1 MNYNDL
7 VEIGAWTSVIFKILI
22 LSLVVVIL
30 ILLAI
35 LLYYYVNN
43 TRGRK
48 LTLEKVMQR
57 IRPVNCFYKEYKG
70 EKKQIDNKVYVI
82 GGSEKGIPNYQVFY
96 DKKGLIKRINRINAV
111 LKLQEIDEFKND
123 CHIQRVE
130 SCMYAICKNPTYGKG
145 VDWTSD
151 YEYYFGESYY
161 FNCYLPGWE

>member
-1 MNYNDL
+1 MKYNDL
-7 VEIGAWTSVIFKILI
+7 IEIGAWSSVIFKILI
-22 LSLVVVIL
+22 LFLVVVIL

-43 TRGRK
+43 ARGRK
-48 LTLEKVMQR
+48 LTLEKIMQR
-57 IRPVNCFYKEYKG
+57 IRPVNCYYKGYKG
-70 EKKQIDNKVYVI
+70 EKERIKKVYVI
-82 GGSEKGIPNYQVFY
+82 GGSEKGVPNYQVFY
-96 DKKGLIKRINRINAV
+96 DVKDLIKRINRINDV
-111 LKLQEIDEFKND
+111 LKLKEIDEFKND
-123 CHIQRVE
+123 RHIQHVE